1 MDHSLSDSQL
11 SAFDAAYAFASE
23 ALTSGDVDPTFD
35 RDGWKKCAG
44 FGAMGVTIPAEF
56 GGRGDTL
63 SEFVAMF
70 EGLAYGA
77 PRRLGLYIA
86 INAHVFGSVETLFK
100 AGTDDQ
106 KRRYLKKLATGE
118 WVAAH
123 SVTEPDGGSDIGNMK
138 TIARKDGDRWII
150 NGKKKY
156 TTCGAGAD
164 LHVVYAKMDDPDR
177 YRLSCLLVEPGTPG
191 MHVRPLPATGL
202 DGSGLSEVTYE
213 NVAVPE
219 GNILG
224 RPGSGAMLFQGS
236 IERERACIFGFVLG
250 AMRKQVDIAVQYANE
265 RNVGGRPIG
274 GYQAVSHR
282 IADMK
287 MRLDASR
294 LLLYQVTA
302 LKAANKRAP
311 TEAAVAKL
319 YISESFLANSMDLCR
334 IHGGNGFLLESG
346 IEGYLRDALGT
357 IIFSGTSDI
366 QRNIIAGQLG
376 VRG

>member
-1 MDHSLSDSQL
+1 
-11 SAFDAAYAFASE
+11 
-23 ALTSGDVDPTFD
+23 
-35 RDGWKKCAG
+35 
-44 FGAMGVTIPAEF
+44 
-56 GGRGDTL
+56 
-63 SEFVAMF
+63 
-70 EGLAYGA
+70 
-77 PRRLGLYIA
+77 
-86 INAHVFGSVETLFK
+86 
-100 AGTDDQ
+100 
-106 KRRYLKKLATGE
+106 
-118 WVAAH
+118 
-123 SVTEPDGGSDIGNMK
+123 VTEPDGGSDIGNMK

-191 MHVRPLPATGL
+191 MHVRPLPASGL

-213 NVAVPE
+213 NVSVPE
-219 GNILG
+219 TNILG

-265 RNVGGRPIG
+265 RHVGGRAIG
-274 GYQAVSHR
+274 GYQAVAHR

-294 LLLYQVTA
+294 LLLYNVTA
-302 LKAANKRAP
+302 LKAANRRAP

-319 YISESFLANSMDLCR
+319 FISESFLANSMDLCR
-334 IHGGNGFLLESG
+334 IHGGNGFLLENG

>member
-1 MDHSLSDSQL
+1 MDFSFTESQQK
-11 SAFDAAYAFASE
+11 AFDDACAFAKE
-23 ALTSGDVDPTFD
+23 TLTTGDVDPTFD
-35 RDGWKKCAG
+35 RDGWRKCAA

-56 GGRGDTL
+56 GGRGDSL

-70 EGLAYGA
+70 DGLAYGA

-100 AGTDDQ
+100 AGTDEQ
-106 KRRYLKKLATGE
+106 KQRYLKKLATGE

-123 SVTEPDGGSDIGNMK
+123 SVTEPEGGSDIGAMK

-191 MHVRPLPATGL
+191 MHVRPLPASGL

-213 NVAVPE
+213 NVSVPE
-219 GNILG
+219 SNILG
-224 RPGSGAMLFQGS
+224 KPGSGAMLFQGS

-265 RNVGGRPIG
+265 RNVGGRPIA
-274 GYQAVSHR
+274 GYQAVAHR

-294 LLLYQVTA
+294 LLLYNVTA
-302 LKAANKRAP
+302 LKVANKRAP

-319 YISESFLANSMDLCR
+319 FISESFLANSMDLCR
-334 IHGGNGFLLESG
+334 IHGGNGFLLENG

>member
-1 MDHSLSDSQL
+1 MDFSFSPSQQK
-11 SAFDAAYAFASE
+11 AFDDACSFAKAS
-23 ALTSGDVDPTFD
+23 LTSGDVDPTFD
-35 RDGWKKCAG
+35 RDGWRKCAD
-44 FGAMGVTIPAEF
+44 FGAMGVTIPEEF
-56 GGRGDTL
+56 GGRGQSL

-100 AGTDDQ
+100 AGTDEQ
-106 KRRYLKKLATGE
+106 KARYLRKLASGE

-123 SVTEPDGGSDIGNMK
+123 SVTEPDGGSDLGSMK
-138 TIARKDGDRWII
+138 TIARRDGDRWII

-156 TTCGAGAD
+156 ATCGAGAD

-177 YRLSCLLVEPGTPG
+177 YRLSCFLVEPGTPG
-191 MHVRPLPATGL
+191 MNVRPLPASGL
-202 DGSGLSEVTYE
+202 DGSGLSEVTYD

-219 GNILG
+219 SNILG
-224 RPGSGAMLFQGS
+224 KPGSGAMLFQGS

-250 AMRKQVDIAVQYANE
+250 AMRKQIDIAVQYANE
-265 RNVGGRPIG
+265 RHVGGRAIG

-287 MRLDASR
+287 MRLDAAR

-302 LKAANKRAP
+302 LKSANKRAP

-319 YISESFLANSMDLCR
+319 FISESFLANSMDLCR
-334 IHGGNGFLLESG
+334 IHGGNGFLLENG

-366 QRNIIAGQLG
+366 QRNIIAAQLG